1 MKLTF
6 QHNDAILT
14 LEAQAEGEGYR
25 VRLPDGSEHL
35 FTARRLL
42 DECLQLTIHES
53 DGQTRTQRIP
63 IARTERGIELSF
75 NAKTYAFAPV
85 TEPSRRPKRK
95 PDSGLLT
102 APMVGVVA
110 DVLVTVG
117 QEIKAY
123 QPVLVIEA
131 MKVMATIDAPFAGTV
146 KTVSVRKGERVAHGA
161 PVAEVVP
168 IEQAKT

>member
-6 QHNDAILT
+6 QHNDAMLT

-35 FTARRLL
+35 LIARRLP
-42 DECLQLTIHES
+42 DDRLQLAIHES
-53 DGQTRTQRIP
+53 DGLTRTLRIP
-63 IARTERGIELSF
+63 TARTERGIELSL
-75 NAKTYAFAPV
+75 NGRTYAFAPV
-85 TEPSRRPKRK
+85 TERSIRPKRK
-95 PDSGLLT
+95 ADSGLLT

-110 DVLVTVG
+110 DVLVTEG
-117 QEIKAY
+117 QEVTAY
-123 QPVLVIEA
+123 QPLLVIEA

-161 PVAEVVP
+161 PVVEVVP
-168 IEQAKT
+168 MEPAKT